1 MTLLSA
7 FPKQTIQKQWQT
19 VPWSFLCAGCLIL
32 LVTAKTD
39 SLFSSREKQPP
50 KNAILVPSETPAK
63 FQEGT
68 DMRPII
74 VSILLK
80 ESVRNPAHRRCEIRT
95 KTNLIKPSEQLPMS
109 KKSKPTDYVQNAR
122 LWGRSVCSFLH
133 AYCCVDSWC
142 VYRLTR
148 NE

>member
-63 FQEGT
+63 FQEET

-74 VSILLK
+74 ISILLK

-109 KKSKPTDYVQNAR
+109 KKKQTNR
-122 LWGRSVCSFLH
+122 LCTKCKVMGEISLLLSACLLL
-133 AYCCVDSWC
+133 C
-142 VYRLTR
+142 
-148 NE
+148 